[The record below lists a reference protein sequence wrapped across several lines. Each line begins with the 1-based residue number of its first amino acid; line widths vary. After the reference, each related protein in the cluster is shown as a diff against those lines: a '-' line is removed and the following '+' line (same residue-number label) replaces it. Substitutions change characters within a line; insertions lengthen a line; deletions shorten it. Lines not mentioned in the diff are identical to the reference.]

1 MSLADCCVFM
11 VKTKNLQVKIQ
22 IPSDRIVIEWEDYEK
37 IRDLTFLTL
46 RKGKKKF
53 VQWGNQFLSPMPSP
67 SAQTKH
73 FLSSTK
79 LKLLTTKILFMAKKA
94 NFAFNF
100 IAKNRFHWFQQSLSF
115 AYNLIAKK
123 SISSIT
129 PENLIVKKIS
139 SWLNRSILHS
149 IWLLQNQFHRFHL
162 FLIIWLQKKKTISSI
177 IPENLIVK
185 NFLFMA

>member
-1 MSLADCCVFM
+1 MF
-11 VKTKNLQVKIQ
+11 NREI
-22 IPSDRIVIEWEDYEK
+22 
-37 IRDLTFLTL
+37 
-46 RKGKKKF
+46 
-53 VQWGNQFLSPMPSP
+53 NFLSPKPSL

-149 IWLLQNQFHRFHL
+149 IWLLQNQFHRFQQSL
-162 FLIIWLQKKKTISSI
+162 SFPYNLIAKKKKQFHRLYQKIWS
-177 IPENLIVK
+177 
-185 NFLFMA
+185 